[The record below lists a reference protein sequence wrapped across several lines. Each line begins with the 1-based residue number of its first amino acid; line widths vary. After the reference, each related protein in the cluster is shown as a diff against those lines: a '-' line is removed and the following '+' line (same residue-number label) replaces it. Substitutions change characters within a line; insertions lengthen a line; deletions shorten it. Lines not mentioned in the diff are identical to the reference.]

1 MWREF
6 FFFGKFAHMK
16 TKALLHTSIVLAA
29 LTLVG
34 CGGGPE
40 PMLANAQGISIRYNG
55 EAMFSQDKEV
65 YTKAGTHCAQFN
77 KQAVANGVTQH
88 KDGFMIANFRCA

>member
-1 MWREF
+1 
-6 FFFGKFAHMK
+6 MK
-16 TKALLHTSIVLAA
+16 AKVLLLAGMPLVA
-29 LTLVG
+29 LTLLG
-34 CGGGPE
+34 CGGPE

-88 KDGFMIANFRCA
+88 KDGYLIANFRCT

>member
-1 MWREF
+1 
-6 FFFGKFAHMK
+6 
-16 TKALLHTSIVLAA
+16 
-29 LTLVG
+29 
-34 CGGGPE
+34 
-40 PMLANAQGISIRYNG
+40 MLANAQGISIRYNG

>member
-1 MWREF
+1 MEA
-6 FFFGKFAHMK
+6 KV
-16 TKALLHTSIVLAA
+16 LLATGMAFVA